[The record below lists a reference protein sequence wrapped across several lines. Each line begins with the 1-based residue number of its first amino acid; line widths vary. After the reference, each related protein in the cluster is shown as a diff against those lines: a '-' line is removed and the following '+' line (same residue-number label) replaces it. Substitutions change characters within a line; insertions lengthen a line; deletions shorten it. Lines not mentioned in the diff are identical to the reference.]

1 MFMRL
6 SFSCLKLEL
15 AGAKQIT
22 EKLNQQKRFVHSY
35 YVQKLSRS
43 YRNLAGSFFYILHFA
58 YAF

>member
-35 YVQKLSRS
+35 YVEKLSRS
-43 YRNLAGSFFYILHFA
+43 YRNLAGSFFYIL
-58 YAF
+58 AF